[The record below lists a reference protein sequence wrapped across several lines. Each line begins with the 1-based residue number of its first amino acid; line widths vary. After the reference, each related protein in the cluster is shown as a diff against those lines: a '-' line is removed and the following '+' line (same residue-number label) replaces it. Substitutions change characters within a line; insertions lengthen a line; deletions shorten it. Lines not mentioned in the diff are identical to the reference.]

1 MGAQEASSSR
11 YSYHVFLSFRGDD
24 TRNTFTDH
32 LYTALLHAGIRT
44 FRDDDGLERGKN
56 IAVELNKAI
65 QESRIS
71 IIVFSKDYASSRW
84 CLDEL
89 LNILELKKTV
99 GHVILPVFYHVDPS
113 HVRNQTGS
121 FAEAFAIH
129 EERFKA
135 EIEERE
141 EVGLDKIKRWKTALK
156 EVADM
161 AGMVLREGQESSFIQ
176 KIVKEI
182 GKKLKRTILSVG
194 PSPIGIDSR
203 VKDINLWIQYESKDV
218 GIAAIYG
225 MGGIGKT
232 TIAKTAY
239 NLNFDKFE
247 GSSFVID
254 IREISEQPNGLVCLQ
269 KRLLSDIVKGRKVK
283 ISSADEGIIKIREAI
298 CCKRVLVVLDDVD
311 QLNQLNAILI
321 MRDWFCP
328 GSKIII
334 TTRHEQLLKAHELD
348 KIFKVK
354 ELNDDESFQ
363 LFCWHAFGP
372 DHPIEAYS
380 EKSKMVVK
388 YCGGLPLALQTL
400 GSSLSGRPVDVW
412 ESTLKKLEAIP
423 NTQILKKLKISFDS
437 LQDDHDRNLFLDIAC
452 FFVRKDKDFTITI
465 LDECD
470 FYTKAGIQNLIDR
483 CLITIDDNKK
493 LAMHQLLRDMGR
505 EIIRQESPKEPGKRS
520 RLWHHKDAFSVLN
533 EKTGTDSIEGLILN
547 LNVSGEDRSTEEFV
561 GLDNAKRHY
570 SEDFLDK
577 SALLLEN
584 NSLKRRR
591 LGFFSWLPINSAST
605 RSHSTSD
612 EVDLQTDAFSR
623 MHRLRILQLNN
634 TRLTGDY
641 EEFPRKLRW
650 LCWRGFPLE
659 SIPSGFPLESL
670 VALDMRNSSLRH
682 VWNGNK
688 LLRLLKI
695 LNLSHSH
702 GLTNTPDFSQAP
714 NLERLILKNCI
725 NLIEIHG
732 SIGDLGRLVLLNL
745 KGCKNLRK
753 LPSKIGG
760 LKCLE
765 VLILSRCLKLEKL
778 PEELGK
784 MECLKMLLAD
794 RVGTNQSPSM
804 TTGVR
809 SWPSHFRDCLL
820 GPRRRPESISFSL
833 CSLPH
838 SLSVLSLAGCNL
850 SDDAIP
856 KDLGCLSLLQN
867 LDLSRN
873 LICSIPESIKC
884 LTMLHRLKLNDCP
897 KLQLLPELPMSL
909 RSLELLKCRSLE
921 VITNLPNLLN
931 SLHLLTWFCDKLSE
945 VQGLFKLEP
954 IGNFDVVMISNLGLT
969 NLEFL
974 RNIEVSLFNIM
985 TVTERKVPLQGL
997 YELGIFSTFLPGNE
1011 VPGWFS
1017 IKSKESSIC
1026 FKVPSNANFKIQG
1039 LNVCVVYA
1047 QTDGHSGNPEDNVWT
1062 KLCMIELSN
1071 RTKDLKCIYC
1081 PTFMGVPD
1089 EGNEIVWLSHW
1100 SFVNQLVEAGDE
1112 LNVQV
1117 FFGALKYGSCRRFKL
1132 KEFGIH
1138 VVFEEEEKG
1147 TPCHTFP
1154 SYQTVDLSVC
1164 QVRAR
1169 AYFLCHHH
1177 FFWARAEDYLG
1188 TCLRYLQFTAIGHS
1202 KLYLNRIFPM

>member
-1 MGAQEASSSR
+1 MGAREASSTR
-11 YSYHVFLSFRGDD
+11 CSYHVFLSFRGED

-32 LYTALLHAGIRT
+32 LYAALLHAGIRT
-44 FRDDDGLERGKN
+44 FRDDEGIERGRN
-56 IAVELNKAI
+56 INLELKKAI

-89 LNILELKKTV
+89 LNILERKKTV
-99 GHVILPVFYHVDPS
+99 GHMILPVFYHVDPS
-113 HVRNQTGS
+113 HVRKQTGS
-121 FAEAFAIH
+121 FAHAFAIY
-129 EERFKA
+129 EEQFKV
-135 EIEERE
+135 ETEEKKE
-141 EVGLDKIKRWKTALK
+141 AGLDKINRWKAALR
-156 EVADM
+156 EVADL
-161 AGMVLREGQESSFIQ
+161 AGMVIIDGQEASFIQ

-182 GKKLKRTILSVG
+182 GNKLNRTVLSVC
-194 PSPIGIDSR
+194 PYPVGIDSR
-203 VKDINLWIQYESKDV
+203 VKNINSWIQDGSTDV
-218 GIAAIYG
+218 GIVTICG
-225 MGGIGKT
+225 IGGIGKT
-232 TIAKTAY
+232 TIAKTVY
-239 NLNFDKFE
+239 NLNFDRFE
-247 GSSFVID
+247 GSSFLAN
-254 IREISEQPNGLVCLQ
+254 IREISEQSNGLVSLQ
-269 KRLLSDIVKGRKVK
+269 KQLLSDIQKGRKEK
-283 ISSADEGIIKIREAI
+283 ISSVDEGIIKIRHAI

-311 QLNQLNAILI
+311 QSDQLNAVLA
-321 MRDWFCP
+321 MRDWFYP

-334 TTRHEQLLKAHELD
+334 TTRHEQLLKERELY
-348 KIFKVK
+348 KMHKVK
-354 ELNDDESFQ
+354 ELNDGESFQ
-363 LFCWHAFGP
+363 LFCWHAFGQ
-372 DHPIEAYS
+372 DHPIEVYM
-380 EKSKMVVK
+380 EMSKMVIQ
-388 YCGGLPLALQTL
+388 YCGGLPLALQVL

-423 NTQILKKLKISFDS
+423 DSQILKKIKISFDS

-452 FFVRKDKDFTITI
+452 FFVRKDKEFTITI
-465 LDECD
+465 LDGCG
-470 FYTKAGIQNLIDR
+470 FYTKVGIQNLVDR
-483 CLITIDDNKK
+483 CLITIDDNNT
-493 LAMHQLLRDMGR
+493 LTMHQLLRDMGR
-505 EIIRQESPKEPGKRS
+505 EIIRQESPKELGKRS

-547 LNVSGEDRSTEEFV
+547 FNASKEDRSTEEFF

-623 MHRLRILQLNN
+623 MHRLRLLQLNN

-659 SIPSGFPLESL
+659 SIPSGFHLESL
-670 VALDMRNSSLRH
+670 VALDMRNSSLKH

-688 LLRLLKI
+688 LLRSLKI
-695 LNLSHSH
+695 LNLSHSY

-745 KGCKNLRK
+745 EGCKNLRK

-765 VLILSRCLKLEKL
+765 VLILSRCLKLENL

-784 MECLKMLLAD
+784 MECLKMLHAD
-794 RVGTNQSPSM
+794 GVGINQSSSM
-804 TTGVR
+804 TTGLR
-809 SWPSHFRDCLL
+809 SWPSHFRECLF

-833 CSLPH
+833 CSLPR

-884 LTMLHRLKLNDCP
+884 LTMLHRLDLNCCP
-897 KLQLLPELPMSL
+897 KLKLLPELPMTL
-909 RSLELLKCRSLE
+909 RWLALHECRSLE
-921 VITNLPNLLN
+921 VVTNLPNLLK
-931 SLHLLTWFCDKLSE
+931 SLLLFSGGCDKLSE

-954 IGNFDVVMISNLGLT
+954 IGNFDEVMISNLGLT

-974 RNIEVSLFNIM
+974 RNIEVSLFNLM
-985 TVTERKVPLQGL
+985 TGTERKVPLQGL
-997 YELGIFSTFLPGNE
+997 HESGIFSTFLPGNE

-1026 FKVPSNANFKIQG
+1026 FKVPSNPNFKIQG

-1047 QTDGHSGNPEDNVWT
+1047 QSGSWMDSGWPNF
-1062 KLCMIELSN
+1062 CMIEVSN
-1071 RTKDLKCIYC
+1071 RTRDLRCIYC
-1081 PTFMGVPD
+1081 PAFMGVPD
-1089 EGNEIVWLSHW
+1089 EGNEMVWLSHW
-1100 SFVNQLVEAGDE
+1100 SFVNQSVEAGDE
-1112 LNVQV
+1112 LNVSL
-1117 FFGALKYGSCRRFKL
+1117 FFVGRSNWGFKL

-1147 TPCHTFP
+1147 TYP
-1154 SYQTVDLSVC
+1154 SCQNVDLSVY
-1164 QVRAR
+1164 QVRTR
-1169 AYFLCHHH
+1169 AYFLCHHR
-1177 FFWARAEDYLG
+1177 FLWPSPKAYLRS
-1188 TCLRYLQFTAIGHS
+1188 CLRYLKSTAIGDS
-1202 KLYLNRIFPM
+1202 KLYLDRF